1 MFDPGSRYSK
11 IETSSLSVTDE
22 SGQVQV
28 HVYKRR
34 RFLPQM
40 ASQETLVEI
49 AVGDEDRLDNLAA
62 QYTGDPTQAWR
73 LCDANLILHPDELAG
88 PPGRPLRIAMTK
100 L

>member
-1 MFDPGSRYSK
+1 MFDPGSRYQKLDTAS
-11 IETSSLSVTDE
+11 ISVTDAN
-22 SGQVQV
+22 GQVQV
-28 HVYKRR
+28 QVYKCR

-40 ASQETLVEI
+40 SAQETLVEI

-62 QYTGDPTQAWR
+62 QYTGDPTQSWR

>member
-1 MFDPGSRYSK
+1 MFDPGSRYQN
-11 IETSSLSVTDE
+11 IEESSLVVTDE
-22 SGQVQV
+22 GGQVQV
-28 HVYKRR
+28 QVYKRR

-40 ASQETLVEI
+40 ASQETLAEI

-62 QYTGDPTQAWR
+62 QYTGDPTQSWR
-73 LCDANLILHPDELAG
+73 LCDANLILHPDELSG